1 MLVAAGTVLAG
12 VAVYFWALR
21 PLGFASYLSSTGA
34 SEADIIRQ
42 YWPHRLV
49 PPEWVSHTPSTLM
62 NWSLV
67 EAATRLAVIVGF
79 WLLIIIG
86 VRRGMNLGTIWRRER
101 WPNQRAGGDGGTT
114 YMWHAGHQDPAAPHH
129 GRSESS
135 MDARLP
141 L

>member
-21 PLGFASYLSSTGA
+21 PLGFASYLSSTWA

-49 PPEWVSHTPSTLM
+49 PPDWVSDTPSTLM

-67 EAATRLAVIVGF
+67 EAVSRLTVIVVF

-86 VRRGMNLGTIWRRER
+86 LGGGVNLRRMWRRER
-101 WPNQRAGGDGGTT
+101 GPNPRAGGDGGTAH
-114 YMWHAGHQDPAAPHH
+114 MWHAGHQGPAAPHH
-129 GRSESS
+129 DRSAEW
-135 MDARLP
+135 
-141 L
+141 